1 MSIQEAI
8 KDAVVDFLKAK
19 GRRIYYATGYRERSY
34 YYGEVE
40 VEIYYI
46 DDDYDP
52 CTFTYYG
59 TLGDLIKE
67 IEPAWPLS

>member
-8 KDAVVDFLKAK
+8 KDSLVDFLRLK
-19 GRRIYYATGYRERSY
+19 GRNVYYVTGYRECRY
-34 YYGEVE
+34 CDGETE

-52 CTFTYYG
+52 CIYTYYG
-59 TLGDLIKE
+59 SLGDLIKE
-67 IEPAWPLS
+67 IEPV

>member
-1 MSIQEAI
+1 MNIQEAI
-8 KDAVVDFLKAK
+8 KEALVLFLKRGGRSVLYVK
-19 GRRIYYATGYRERSY
+19 GFRERAY
-34 YYGEVE
+34 YDGEVV

-59 TLGDLIKE
+59 SLAELIKE
-67 IEPAWPLS
+67 MEP